1 MVLDTGSVIMF
12 MYIVYAFFSVLTIN
26 DPLFSEAYKP
36 LKIFPYI
43 YLYTML
49 MIALSPIIIYHSHPA
64 KTIENPHTRVLVIIG
79 WIIVIS
85 AIMMIP
91 GIIAQANK
99 GIINLFVD
107 DSAAKEVYTD
117 QVEEIG
123 NSGKAI
129 RNLPAVIYNS
139 LSDITVFLL
148 FYFLSLKDFK
158 HKLVIYGLAFTT
170 ILGVIIP
177 ITHGQRSGVVS
188 CTLTV
193 VVGYFLFK
201 PYLSRRINKAVK
213 KIGIISIILISLPI
227 LAITMSRCGKEQAG
241 VGGFINWYVGQ
252 GSLYFN
258 NNGLDAGG
266 IRYGDRTINLFKR
279 IIDPDTPK
287 NFVERRD
294 KYHNLELDDYFFY
307 SFVGDF
313 TIDFGPIIAFILF
326 VCVFYMLCRKTRTHD
341 PTIKLYQLLLIYFT
355 ACISIQGGMTLFSYA
370 DTGNLRII
378 TLLGLY
384 AYLRYHEILLIKY
397 PKE

>member
-1 MVLDTGSVIMF
+1 
-12 MYIVYAFFSVLTIN
+12 
-26 DPLFSEAYKP
+26 
-36 LKIFPYI
+36 
-43 YLYTML
+43 
-49 MIALSPIIIYHSHPA
+49 MIALSPIIINHNHPA
-64 KTIENPHTRVLVIIG
+64 ETIENPNTRVLVIIG
-79 WIIVIS
+79 CIIVIS
-85 AIMMIP
+85 AILMIP

-107 DSAAKEVYTD
+107 DTAAKEVYTD

-123 NSGKAI
+123 NSGKSV

-170 ILGVIIP
+170 LLGIIIP

-193 VVGYFLFK
+193 IAGYFLFK
-201 PYLSRRINKAVK
+201 PYLSRKINKAVK
-213 KIGIISIILISLPI
+213 KIGIIAMIIISLPI
-227 LAITMSRCGKEQAG
+227 LAITMSRFGKEQAG

-279 IIDPDTPK
+279 IVSPDTPK

-307 SFVGDF
+307 TFVGDF
-313 TIDFGPIIAFILF
+313 TIDFGPVLAFIIF
-326 VCVFYMLCRKTRTHD
+326 VCVFYLICRKTRSHD

-384 AYLRYHEILLIKY
+384 AYLRYHEVLLIKY

>member
-1 MVLDTGSVIMF
+1 
-12 MYIVYAFFSVLTIN
+12 
-26 DPLFSEAYKP
+26 
-36 LKIFPYI
+36 
-43 YLYTML
+43 
-49 MIALSPIIIYHSHPA
+49 
-64 KTIENPHTRVLVIIG
+64 
-79 WIIVIS
+79 
-85 AIMMIP
+85 MMIP

-227 LAITMSRCGKEQAG
+227 LAITMSRFGKEQAG

-287 NFVERRD
+287 
-294 KYHNLELDDYFFY
+294 
-307 SFVGDF
+307 
-313 TIDFGPIIAFILF
+313 
-326 VCVFYMLCRKTRTHD
+326 
-341 PTIKLYQLLLIYFT
+341 
-355 ACISIQGGMTLFSYA
+355 
-370 DTGNLRII
+370 
-378 TLLGLY
+378 
-384 AYLRYHEILLIKY
+384 ILLNAETNTII
-397 PKE
+397 